1 MEMWMQC
8 MGFSGSWKY
17 QSLPWSHT
25 GESVKLYKLASQLQA
40 TRYIFFRLQ
49 LFTHSESNILGGSSW
64 PAFFR
69 LLL

>member
-1 MEMWMQC
+1 MEMCMQC

-17 QSLPWSHT
+17 QSLPWSRT

-49 LFTHSESNILGGSSW
+49 LFTYSESNILGGSSW

-69 LLL
+69 LSL

>member
-17 QSLPWSHT
+17 QSLPWSRT

-40 TRYIFFRLQ
+40 NRYIFFKPQ

-69 LLL
+69 LSL